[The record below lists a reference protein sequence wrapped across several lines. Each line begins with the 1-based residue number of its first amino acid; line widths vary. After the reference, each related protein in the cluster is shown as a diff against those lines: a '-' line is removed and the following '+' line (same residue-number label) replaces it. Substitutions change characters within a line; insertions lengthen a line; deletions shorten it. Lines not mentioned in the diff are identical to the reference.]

1 MAKKR
6 KSDLKQAAARAKAA
20 PQQRSNPF
28 EELHNRKK
36 FSILGKKTK
45 GDKGKRLQ
53 SRQDATAKV
62 STVQEL
68 CWVLQSAFGSASPPV
83 QSATAIS

>member
-62 STVQEL
+62 HNLQGTHWALLALLRSTVTAQ
-68 CWVLQSAFGSASPPV
+68 LQQAAGC
-83 QSATAIS
+83 